1 MAPQFEPQRP
11 GEGVQLVQGYR
22 DGGFRISGVDYPGA
36 VLITPERTQP
46 WAVGGLDALV
56 ADDFAPLLAADARI
70 EVVLIGTGPTMRRP
84 PKALL
89 EALSASGLAVEFM
102 DSKAAARTY
111 NVLINES
118 RRVAAALLPL

>member
-1 MAPQFEPQRP
+1 MAPQFEPQKP
-11 GEGVQLVQGYR
+11 GEGVQLIQGYR
-22 DGGFRISGVDYPGA
+22 DGGFRVSGVDYPGA
-36 VLITPERTQP
+36 VLITPERAQS
-46 WAVGGLDALV
+46 WSVERLDMLAAV
-56 ADDFAPLLAADARI
+56 DFAPLLAAEPRV

-89 EALSASGLAVEFM
+89 DTLAARGLAVEFM

-111 NVLINES
+111 NVLINEC